1 MTRVSHYFFLISGSS
16 GSGNSNTPPSPQTV
30 VHPHLRNNLGEGNH
44 DISSPNVDNRSR
56 IHPSMN
62 CCQHICKS
70 ACCNNSGVHM
80 SSQEHPPAASQLFCK
95 EASNTP
101 SITDADVSA
110 IVSALAKQQSEVEDQ
125 ESEDTNSQGSG
136 YKRRY
141 ERRAA
146 GGKKG
151 KYNKKSRSQSG
162 YSSSD
167 DNNTLSCPRYHISK
181 DLHELSKMVIQA
193 TMLPRPM
200 SEGNFKRQQ
209 EENNGDSQRNADDIQ
224 NKNKGLG
231 SQTIEDTSRKRNDA
245 DDKHEHDQHSSHHG
259 KPLSIPFHPLKTLQ
273 KTFHKSDT
281 LYPPSYSSVAY
292 ATSQTTPM
300 QGTLAPA
307 PSPKSSHHNSPHQH
321 HVHPVSSQHHSPSLS
336 SFLKLSSSKASKSV
350 DLTSGRL
357 PKSSPLPKY
366 KSKFAQKIEHKAEG
380 SADATLTTP
389 QTHGRDRSPSFGT
402 IPQIVAPTPPGGLP
416 VFVTP
421 VASFEESTSGLTPET
436 YKRLDKRAKYAKS
449 RAKSS
454 GAMK

>member
-1 MTRVSHYFFLISGSS
+1 MAQGT
-16 GSGNSNTPPSPQTV
+16 Q
-30 VHPHLRNNLGEGNH
+30 
-44 DISSPNVDNRSR
+44 DISSPNADRGSKT
-56 IHPSMN
+56 HPSMN
-62 CCQHICKS
+62 CCRHT
-70 ACCNNSGVHM
+70 CCNNGGVHM
-80 SSQEHPPAASQLFCK
+80 SSQEHPPAVSQLFGK
-95 EASNTP
+95 DASNTP

-141 ERRAA
+141 ERRA
-146 GGKKG
+146 GKKG

-209 EENNGDSQRNADDIQ
+209 EENNGDSERNVDNIQ
-224 NKNKGLG
+224 DKNKGLG
-231 SQTIEDTSRKRNDA
+231 SQTIDDTSRKRNDA
-245 DDKHEHDQHSSHHG
+245 EDKHEHDQHSSHHG

-281 LYPPSYSSVAY
+281 LYPPSYSSIAY
-292 ATSQTTPM
+292 ATSQTPPM

-307 PSPKSSHHNSPHQH
+307 PSPKSSHYNSPHQH
-321 HVHPVSSQHHSPSLS
+321 HAHPVSSQHHSPSLS

-350 DLTSGRL
+350 DHTSGRL

-366 KSKFAQKIEHKAEG
+366 KSKFAHKIEHKAEG
-380 SADATLTTP
+380 SSDAILTTP
-389 QTHGRDRSPSFGT
+389 QTHERDRKYSFG
-402 IPQIVAPTPPGGLP
+402 GL
-416 VFVTP
+416 
-421 VASFEESTSGLTPET
+421 
-436 YKRLDKRAKYAKS
+436 YKDMGIIWGHVDLVVDLAF
-449 RAKSS
+449 
-454 GAMK
+454 

>member
-44 DISSPNVDNRSR
+44 DISSPNVDNRNR

-80 SSQEHPPAASQLFCK
+80 SSHEPPPVASQLFGK
-95 EASNTP
+95 DASNTP

-209 EENNGDSQRNADDIQ
+209 EENNGDSQRNGDDIQ

-231 SQTIEDTSRKRNDA
+231 SQTIEDTSRKGNDT

-321 HVHPVSSQHHSPSLS
+321 HGHPVSSQHHSPSLS